1 MNMREIRQ
9 TTRFKKDYKFGRNE
23 SSHAVASRRMKL
35 AIYLRLCVRVVAW
48 YMMMSNQR
56 FSPTQ

>member
-35 AIYLRLCVRVVAW
+35 AIYLHR
-48 YMMMSNQR
+48 
-56 FSPTQ
+56 